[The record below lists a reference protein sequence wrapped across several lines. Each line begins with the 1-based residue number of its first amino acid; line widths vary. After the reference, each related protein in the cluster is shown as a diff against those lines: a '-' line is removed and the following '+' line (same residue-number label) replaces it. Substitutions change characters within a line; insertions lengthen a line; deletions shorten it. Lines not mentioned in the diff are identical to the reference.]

1 MAQRLHGL
9 IDYWPNSVWRR
20 LVVVVRPRLY
30 QRVGWRTLVVLAD
43 ASLLPMSLSIRGL
56 GTPGWQ

>member
-43 ASLLPMSLSIRGL
+43 ASLLPMSLSIRGV
-56 GTPGWQ
+56 G